1 MGIKPYVVPLIEQA
15 LVSKVGF
22 NRLKASFS
30 EHKPRSIR
38 DSLLNTDFYTES
50 NEMTISDG
58 CQV

>member
-1 MGIKPYVVPLIEQA
+1 MGINPYVVPSIEQA

-22 NRLKASFS
+22 NRLKASLS
-30 EHKPRSIR
+30 GHKSDSIR
-38 DSLLNTDFYTES
+38 DSLLNTDFYTGS